1 MRARSFALECRLPGS
16 ERGANRGT
24 HLLCAGSFT
33 RCAENCTPR
42 LSPHR
47 CSCIETPL
55 SCLAATHNPD
65 YKRTPF
71 MASLSFTQPWPRALR
86 AMSHA
91 CGMDEDRRS
100 RTVRGM
106 LRLAWELVTRD
117 RGQVLAVQPTLRGM
131 LRWAWELVTRDR
143 SSAVQKAVRTSPH
156 RTHRT
161 PRNGKAASVAQALQ
175 IPSSSLRSCAV
186 PFTANDVQFTD
197 GSLHPVRVAR
207 RPLISPARRSALS
220 ARRLVASGPARVQV
234 CARLEATG
242 LGCAAL
248 SSDFVFPSPQHS
260 HNGRTSSH
268 FLARKEG
275 L

>member
-1 MRARSFALECRLPGS
+1 
-16 ERGANRGT
+16 
-24 HLLCAGSFT
+24 
-33 RCAENCTPR
+33 
-42 LSPHR
+42 
-47 CSCIETPL
+47 
-55 SCLAATHNPD
+55 
-65 YKRTPF
+65 

-91 CGMDEDRRS
+91 CAMGEGKRS
-100 RTVRGM
+100 RTLRGM

-143 SSAVQKAVRTSPH
+143 SSAVQKAVRTS
-156 RTHRT
+156 THRT
-161 PRNGKAASVAQALQ
+161 PRTSPTSRNGRAASVAQALQ
-175 IPSSSLRSCAV
+175 TPSSSLRSCAASL
-186 PFTANDVQFTD
+186 TANDVDSTGQ
-197 GSLHPVRVAR
+197 SLLAIRSCARATRRPYLITSQAAPYARACAER
-207 RPLISPARRSALS
+207 RPLISPARRPAFS
-220 ARRLVASGPARVQV
+220 ARRQVASGPARVQV
-234 CARLEATG
+234 LARLGATG
-242 LGCAAL
+242 LGCVGL